1 MGLTLAIESSLE
13 KVKRTE
19 AVSDGIIRKKKK
31 KSSYSVKKV
40 TSTCDRQKETP

>member
-19 AVSDGIIRKKKK
+19 AVSDGIKRKKK

>member
-31 KSSYSVKKV
+31 SSYSVKKV